1 MEVNASYGM
10 SFSSS
15 IKVTIIQ
22 ILLQETR
29 LWQQSVFKA
38 SMQTTKVEAHK
49 NKGPKEAAEWS

>member
-10 SFSSS
+10 SFISS
-15 IKVTIIQ
+15 IKVTIQ

-38 SMQTTKVEAHK
+38 SMQTPKVEAHK
-49 NKGPKEAAEWS
+49 NKGPKEAADHK